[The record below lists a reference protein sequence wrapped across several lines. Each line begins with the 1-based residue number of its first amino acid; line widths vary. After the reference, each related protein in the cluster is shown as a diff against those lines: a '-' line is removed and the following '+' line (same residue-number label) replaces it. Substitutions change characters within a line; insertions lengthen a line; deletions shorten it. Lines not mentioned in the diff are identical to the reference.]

1 MVLMCRDIL
10 ACTLQLSSRFILIT
24 MESLL
29 RSPQF
34 SMHLVLA
41 VLRRRKFW
49 LLVPLVLVS
58 IISTIGAFLL
68 PRRYESS
75 TTIWVQRD
83 EILNPLVSFTMAV
96 QLASEDRL
104 RTFNEIVYSRQ
115 TIEALLDSLGMRST
129 VETQAAWD
137 ELIDRTKSSIRTD
150 RSGSDSFTMLYSD
163 TDPVRAQRAVTTL
176 ASMFIQTRLRAEFQR
191 NEYTVQFFEN
201 KLKEYEE
208 KYGETQASVVSLL
221 RQRARE
227 MPGGS
232 TSFSGRFDSMS
243 ERLRETN
250 ERIRD
255 RERALANIALFPGA
269 FRSEQGRAA
278 LSELEAVDIPNA
290 AELRLLT
297 LGYDSVTVRYTPKHP
312 EVGKFES
319 RILELLERTRV
330 MLQSEMSILT
340 ARMSD
345 LQKNR
350 AELVQVI
357 TESSISQ
364 TVDKETESN
373 YSFYQ
378 QLFNDMR
385 VKLEQARI
393 ARELGRNAQNA
404 FIIIDPARVPTNPT
418 KPKRSLIVAG
428 GMIAGLILGLLAA
441 AAAELLDTTI
451 RSPREIEVYQK
462 PIIALIPEGVHR
474 T

>member
-1 MVLMCRDIL
+1 MR
-10 ACTLQLSSRFILIT
+10 T
-24 MESLL
+24 
-29 RSPQF
+29 PQF
-34 SMHLVLA
+34 SMHLVLGT
-41 VLRRRKFW
+41 LRRRKVWIVVPF
-49 LLVPLVLVS
+49 LVVS
-58 IISTIGAFLL
+58 IITAIGAYLL

-150 RSGSDSFTMLYSD
+150 RSGSDSFTMLFSD
-163 TDPVRAQRAVTTL
+163 TDPVRAQRAVTQL

-201 KLKEYEE
+201 KLHEYEK

-221 RQRARE
+221 RQRAKDL
-227 MPGGS
+227 PGGS
-232 TSFSGRFDSMS
+232 TSFSSRFDVMS
-243 ERLRETN
+243 ERVRETT

-255 RERALANIALFPGA
+255 RERAMRNIAMFPAA
-269 FRSEQGRAA
+269 FRTELGRAA
-278 LSELEAVDIPNA
+278 LSELEAADVPNGTD
-290 AELRLLT
+290 LRLLT
-297 LGYDSVTVRYTPKHP
+297 AGYDSVTIRYTPKHP
-312 EVGKFES
+312 EVARFET

-330 MLQSEMSILT
+330 MLQSELSILT
-340 ARMSD
+340 ARLTD
-345 LQKNR
+345 IQKSR
-350 AELVQVI
+350 SELVQVI
-357 TESSISQ
+357 TESSISE
-364 TVDKETESN
+364 TRDKETESN

-378 QLFNDMR
+378 QLYNDMR

-393 ARELGRNAQNA
+393 ARELGRNAENA
-404 FIIIDPARVPTNPT
+404 FIIIDPARVPTAPT
-418 KPKRSLIVAG
+418 KPKRSLIIAG
-428 GMIAGLILGLLAA
+428 GMIAGLMLGLLSA

-451 RSPREIEVYQK
+451 RSPREIETYKK

>member
-1 MVLMCRDIL
+1 MAR
-10 ACTLQLSSRFILIT
+10 ALQFASRFFVIT
-24 MESLL
+24 METAV

-34 SMHLVLA
+34 SLQLVLSM
-41 VLRRRKFW
+41 LRRRKLW
-49 LLVPLVLVS
+49 LIVPFCIVS
-58 IISTIGAFLL
+58 IMCAVGAFVL
-68 PRRYESS
+68 PRRYESN

-115 TIEALLDSLGMRST
+115 TIEALLDSLGLRGT

-150 RSGSDSFTMLYSD
+150 RSGSDSFTMMYSD
-163 TDPVRAQRAVTTL
+163 TDPVRAQRAVTLL

-201 KLKEYEE
+201 KLKEYES

-232 TSFSGRFDSMS
+232 TSYTGRFDLMS
-243 ERLRETN
+243 ERVRETT
-250 ERIRD
+250 ERIRE

-269 FRSEQGRAA
+269 FRTDRGRGA
-278 LSELEAVDIPNA
+278 LSELEAADVPNG
-290 AELRLLT
+290 AELRALAA
-297 LGYDSVTVRYTPKHP
+297 GYDSVTIRYTPKHP
-312 EVGKFES
+312 EVGKYET

-330 MLQSEMSILT
+330 MLQSELGILT
-340 ARMSD
+340 ARLSD
-345 LQKNR
+345 IQQSR
-350 AELVQVI
+350 AELVQNI

-393 ARELGRNAQNA
+393 ARELGKNAQNA
-404 FIIIDPARVPTNPT
+404 FIIIDPARVPTKPT
-418 KPKRSLIVAG
+418 KPKRSLIIAG
-428 GMIAGLILGLLAA
+428 GMIAGLMLGLLAA
-441 AAAELLDTTI
+441 AVAELLDTTI
-451 RSPREIEVYQK
+451 RSPREIEVYKK

>member
-1 MVLMCRDIL
+1 
-10 ACTLQLSSRFILIT
+10 
-24 MESLL
+24 
-29 RSPQF
+29 
-34 SMHLVLA
+34 MHLVLGM
-41 VLRRRKFW
+41 LRRRKVW
-49 LLVPLVLVS
+49 LVVPFILVS
-58 IISTIGAFLL
+58 IITTIGAYLL

-115 TIEALLDSLGMRST
+115 TIEALMDSLEMRGS

-150 RSGSDSFTMLYSD
+150 RSGSDSFTMLFSD

-176 ASMFIQTRLRAEFQR
+176 ANMFIQTRLRAEFQR

-201 KLKEYEE
+201 KLNEYEK

-221 RQRARE
+221 RQRSKE
-227 MPGGS
+227 LPGGT
-232 TSFSGRFDSMS
+232 TSFSGRFDIMS
-243 ERLRETN
+243 ERVRETS

-255 RERALANIALFPGA
+255 RERALQNIAMFPAA
-269 FRSEQGRAA
+269 FRTERGRAA
-278 LSELEAVDIPNA
+278 LSQLEAADIANA
-290 AELRLLT
+290 ADLRSLT
-297 LGYDSVTVRYTPKHP
+297 AGYDSVTVRYTPKHP
-312 EVGKFES
+312 EVTRFEA
-319 RILELLERTRV
+319 RILDLLERTRV
-330 MLQSEMSILT
+330 ILQSEMSILT
-340 ARMSD
+340 ARLSD
-345 LQKNR
+345 IQKSR

-357 TESSISQ
+357 TASSISQ

-378 QLFNDMR
+378 QLYNDMR

-404 FIIIDPARVPTNPT
+404 FIIIDPARVPTKPT
-418 KPKRSLIVAG
+418 KPKRSLIIAG
-428 GMIAGLILGLLAA
+428 GMIAGLMLGLLAA

-474 T
+474 S

>member
-1 MVLMCRDIL
+1 MCRDIL
-10 ACTLQLSSRFILIT
+10 ACTLQVCSRFILIT
-24 MESLL
+24 MESHL

-49 LLVPLVLVS
+49 LLVPLLLVS
-58 IISTIGAFLL
+58 IICAIGAFVL

-208 KYGETQASVVSLL
+208 KYGETQANVVSLL

-243 ERLRETN
+243 ERVRETS

-255 RERALANIALFPGA
+255 RERALANIALFPSA

-278 LSELEAVDIPNA
+278 LSELETIDIPNA
-290 AELRLLT
+290 TELRMLT
-297 LGYDSVTVRYTPKHP
+297 SGYDSVTVRYTPKHP
-312 EVGKFES
+312 EVGKIES

-340 ARMSD
+340 ARMTD
-345 LQKNR
+345 LQKTR

-404 FIIIDPARVPTNPT
+404 FIIIDPARVPTSPT

-451 RSPREIEVYQK
+451 RSPREIEVYHK